1 MEEILRF
8 ENVTI
13 GYNEK
18 DIIKDFS
25 CTVNRGE
32 FVSLIGP
39 NGSGKSTLIHAITGI
54 VGIRKGKIYING
66 KDNEKLSAKER
77 AQITAVVPQTFQ
89 ASFAFKAK
97 EIVAMGRHPFLKRM
111 QSETEEDYKLIDQ
124 ALEQTGTLHL
134 RERKITQLSG
144 GERQRI
150 IISAALA
157 QQPQLLILDEPTN
170 HLDIQYTLEVMQ
182 LMQKLNREQGI
193 TIFAVLHDINMAA
206 RFSDRIL
213 VLNEGQKVRDGRV
226 SEVIREEVLKPVYK
240 IDLVV
245 RENPLTSAA
254 EIVPLRSNKSA
265 QRKSN
270 GKRVHIIC
278 GGGSG
283 SYIIEAFHNKGYE
296 VSCGVL
302 NVGDSDYE
310 LCRSLGIKTIAEKPY
325 CEISGEAFDENLL
338 AIESADLVVLT
349 DVDIGR
355 SNLKN
360 IESLEHLSSQNLYIV
375 RENASDYTGGIG
387 DKIINS
393 LLAEKKAISLTK
405 KELIE
410 ILNKY

>member
-13 GYNEK
+13 GYGEK
-18 DIIKDFS
+18 DVVKDFS
-25 CTVNRGE
+25 CTVKRGE

-54 VGIRKGKIYING
+54 VGIKSGKVYIDG
-66 KDNEKLSAKER
+66 KDNANLSAKER

-89 ASFAFKAK
+89 AGFAFKAK

-124 ALEQTGTLHL
+124 ALEQTGTLSL

-213 VLNEGQKVRDGRV
+213 VLNEGRKVRDGQV
-226 SEVIREEVLKPVYK
+226 SEIIREEVLKPVYK

-245 RENPLTSAA
+245 RENPLTNAA
-254 EIVPLRSNKSA
+254 EIVPLRSNKMA
-265 QRKSN
+265 QRTSN

-283 SYIIEAFHNKGYE
+283 SYIIEAFHNKGFE

-310 LCRSLGIKTIAEKPY
+310 LCQSLGIKTVAEKPY
-325 CEISGEAFDENLL
+325 CEISSQSFDENRQT
-338 AIESADLVVLT
+338 IESADLVVLT

-360 IESLEHLSSQNLYIV
+360 IEVLEHLSSQKLYIV

-387 DKIINS
+387 DRIIRS
-393 LLAEKKAISLTK
+393 LLSEERALSLGK
-405 KELIE
+405 DQLMS
-410 ILNKY
+410 ILNE

>member
-25 CTVNRGE
+25 CTVKRGE

-144 GERQRI
+144 GERRRI

-157 QQPQLLILDEPTN
+157 QQPQLLIVDEPTN

-213 VLNEGQKVRDGRV
+213 VLNEGQKVRDGKV

-245 RENPLTSAA
+245 RENPLTGAS

-360 IESLEHLSSQNLYIV
+360 IEILEHLSSQNLYIV

>member
-1 MEEILRF
+1 MGEILRF
-8 ENVTI
+8 ENVTV
-13 GYNEK
+13 GYG
-18 DIIKDFS
+18 DRDVIKDFS
-25 CTVNRGE
+25 CSVKEGE

-54 VGIRKGKIYING
+54 VGIKNGKVYIDG
-66 KDNEKLSAKER
+66 KDNDSLSARQR

-89 ASFAFKAK
+89 ANFAFRAK

-111 QSETEEDYKLIDQ
+111 QSESEEDYRLVDQ
-124 ALEQTGTLHL
+124 SLEQTGTLHL

-157 QQPQLLILDEPTN
+157 QQPRLLILDEPTN

-182 LMQKLNREQGI
+182 LMRKLNREQGI

-206 RFSDRIL
+206 RFSDRII
-213 VLNEGQKVRDGRV
+213 VLDEGQKVKDGRV
-226 SEVIREEVLKPVYK
+226 DEIIREDVLKPVYK

-245 RENPLTSAA
+245 RENHLTNSS
-254 EIVPLRSNKSA
+254 EIVPLRSNKA
-265 QRKSN
+265 IERKSN

-283 SYIIEAFHNKGYE
+283 SYLIEAFHNKGFE

-302 NVGDSDYE
+302 NSNDSDYE
-310 LCRSLGIKTIAEKPY
+310 LCKSLGIDTVVEKPY
-325 CEISGEAFDENLL
+325 NEISAESFEQNLQS
-338 AIESADLVVLT
+338 INGADVVILT

-360 IESLEHLSSQNLYIV
+360 IEILEHLSSQRLYIM
-375 RENASDYTGGIG
+375 REQASDYTGGIG
-387 DKIINS
+387 DQIIDS
-393 LLAEKKAISLTK
+393 LLTDQRAIGLTK
-405 KELIE
+405 ERLE
-410 ILNKY
+410 EFLL

>member
-245 RENPLTSAA
+245 RENPLTGAA

-375 RENASDYTGGIG
+375 RENAADYTDGIG
-387 DKIINS
+387 DKIIS
-393 LLAEKKAISLTK
+393 ALLNERRAISLAK
-405 KELIE
+405 DEL
-410 ILNKY
+410 LKTLL

>member
-1 MEEILRF
+1 MGEILRF
-8 ENVTI
+8 ENVTAAY
-13 GYNEK
+13 G
-18 DIIKDFS
+18 DRDVIKDFS
-25 CTVNRGE
+25 CTVERGE

-39 NGSGKSTLIHAITGI
+39 NGSGKSTLIQTVTGI
-54 VGIRKGKIYING
+54 VGIKSGRVYLDGR
-66 KDNEKLSAKER
+66 DNAGLSARER
-77 AQITAVVPQTFQ
+77 AQITAVVPQSFQ
-89 ASFAFKAK
+89 AGFAFKAK
-97 EIVAMGRHPFLKRM
+97 EIAAMGRHPFLRRM
-111 QSETEEDYKLIDQ
+111 QSETEEDYKIIDRD
-124 ALEQTGTLHL
+124 LEQTGTLHL

-182 LMQKLNREQGI
+182 LMRKLNREQGI

-213 VLNEGQKVRDGRV
+213 VLNEGKKVKDGSV
-226 SEVIREEVLKPVYK
+226 DEIIREEVLKPVYR

-245 RENPLTSAA
+245 RDNPLTNAA
-254 EIVPLRSNKSA
+254 EIVPLRSNKTA

-270 GKRVHIIC
+270 GRRIHVIC

-283 SYIIEAFHNKGYE
+283 SYIIEALHNRGFE

-302 NVGDSDYE
+302 NSNDSDYQ
-310 LCRSLGIKTIAEKPY
+310 LCRSLNIETIAEKPY
-325 CEISGEAFDENLL
+325 CEISAEAFEENLRSI
-338 AIESADLVVLT
+338 ASADAVILT

-360 IESLEHLSSQNLYIV
+360 IEVLEHLQDQKLYIL
-375 RENASDYTGGIG
+375 RENASDYTGGVG
-387 DKIINS
+387 DSIIRT
-393 LLAEKKAISLTK
+393 LLTEEKAIRGTK
-405 KELIE
+405 ETLPD
-410 ILNKY
+410 ILSS

>member
-1 MEEILRF
+1 M
-8 ENVTI
+8 
-13 GYNEK
+13 
-18 DIIKDFS
+18 
-25 CTVNRGE
+25 
-32 FVSLIGP
+32 
-39 NGSGKSTLIHAITGI
+39 
-54 VGIRKGKIYING
+54 
-66 KDNEKLSAKER
+66 
-77 AQITAVVPQTFQ
+77 
-89 ASFAFKAK
+89 
-97 EIVAMGRHPFLKRM
+97 
-111 QSETEEDYKLIDQ
+111 
-124 ALEQTGTLHL
+124 
-134 RERKITQLSG
+134 
-144 GERQRI
+144 
-150 IISAALA
+150 
-157 QQPQLLILDEPTN
+157 DEPTN

-213 VLNEGQKVRDGRV
+213 VLNEGQKVRDGKV

-245 RENPLTSAA
+245 RENPLTGAS

-360 IESLEHLSSQNLYIV
+360 IEILEHLSSQNLYIV

>member
-1 MEEILRF
+1 MGEILRF
-8 ENVTI
+8 ENVTAAY
-13 GYNEK
+13 G
-18 DIIKDFS
+18 DRDVIKDFS
-25 CTVNRGE
+25 CTVERGE

-39 NGSGKSTLIHAITGI
+39 NGSGKSTLIQTVTGI
-54 VGIRKGKIYING
+54 VGIKSGRVYLDGR
-66 KDNEKLSAKER
+66 DNAGLSARER
-77 AQITAVVPQTFQ
+77 AQITAVVPQSFQ
-89 ASFAFKAK
+89 AGFAFKAK
-97 EIVAMGRHPFLKRM
+97 EIAAMGRHPFLRRM
-111 QSETEEDYKLIDQ
+111 QSETEEDYKIIDR

-182 LMQKLNREQGI
+182 LMRKLNREQGI

-213 VLNEGQKVRDGRV
+213 VLNEGKKVKDGSV
-226 SEVIREEVLKPVYK
+226 DEIIREEVLKPVYR

-245 RENPLTSAA
+245 RDNPLTNAA
-254 EIVPLRSNKSA
+254 EIVPLRSNKTA

-270 GKRVHIIC
+270 GRRIHVIC

-283 SYIIEAFHNKGYE
+283 SYIIEALHNRGFE

-302 NVGDSDYE
+302 NSNDSDYQ
-310 LCRSLGIKTIAEKPY
+310 LCRSLNIETIAEKPY
-325 CEISGEAFDENLL
+325 CEISAEAFEENLRSI
-338 AIESADLVVLT
+338 ASADAVILT

-360 IESLEHLSSQNLYIV
+360 IEVLEHLQDQKLYIL
-375 RENASDYTGGIG
+375 RENASDYTGGVG
-387 DKIINS
+387 DSIIRT
-393 LLAEKKAISLTK
+393 LLTEEKAIRGTK
-405 KELIE
+405 ETLPD
-410 ILNKY
+410 ILSS

>member
-25 CTVNRGE
+25 CTVKRGE

-157 QQPQLLILDEPTN
+157 QQPQLLIVDEPTN

-213 VLNEGQKVRDGRV
+213 VLNEGQKVRDGKV

-245 RENPLTSAA
+245 RENPLTGAS

-360 IESLEHLSSQNLYIV
+360 IEILEHLSSQNLYIV